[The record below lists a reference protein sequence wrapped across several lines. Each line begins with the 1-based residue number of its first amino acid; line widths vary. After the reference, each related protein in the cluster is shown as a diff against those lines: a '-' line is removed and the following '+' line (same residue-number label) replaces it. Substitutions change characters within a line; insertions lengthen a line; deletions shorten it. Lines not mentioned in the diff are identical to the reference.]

1 MNTPRGIHPVFHTCL
16 LHRASE
22 DPLPLQQTTHDK
34 PGPTLIGTE
43 QEYDVKAIQKHRKR
57 GRGWQVLVEWK
68 GWAKPTW
75 EPLSA
80 LQETEA
86 LCQYEDTHDVQWAI
100 VRDSTE
106 EEGTDE

>member
-1 MNTPRGIHPVFHTCL
+1 M
-16 LHRASE
+16 
-22 DPLPLQQTTHDK
+22 
-34 PGPTLIGTE
+34 LI
-43 QEYDVKAIQKHRKR
+43 K
-57 GRGWQVLVEWK
+57 WK

-86 LCQYEDTHDVQWAI
+86 LRQYKDTHDVQWAI